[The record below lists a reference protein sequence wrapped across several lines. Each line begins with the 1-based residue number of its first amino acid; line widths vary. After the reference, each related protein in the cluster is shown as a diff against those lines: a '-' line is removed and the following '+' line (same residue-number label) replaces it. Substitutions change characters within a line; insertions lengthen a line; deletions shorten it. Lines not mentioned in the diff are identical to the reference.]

1 MSINKADI
9 DLSLMHQL
17 ATSGYSK
24 PKIAKYFGV
33 SEQTI
38 YRRFYPDQAKKHCAR
53 NLERQRTHKR
63 LLVEYKG
70 GKCCIPGCGYDKC
83 HAALVFHHL
92 RDKTFTISRKRCFSL
107 DRLKKEADKTILI
120 CSNCHAEVHEG
131 SHDKFIN
138 NLLSKMV

>member
-53 NLERQRTHKR
+53 NL
-63 LLVEYKG
+63 KG

-120 CSNCHAEVHEG
+120 CGNCHAEVHEG
-131 SHDKFIN
+131 LHDKFIN
-138 NLLSKMV
+138 NLVIKMV